1 MLDAATI
8 SGLIRPVKFTDAN
21 RFQQVAFLQEN
32 GTTFKHT
39 DGYYQSPLTGAQF
52 RMTPVKERHK
62 NDIYWRLHIWLPVNA
77 ILRGQN
83 YLLGEHTNGT
93 TSKAGSTWASGSP
106 CSSWSCA
113 RRETARCR

>member
-52 RMTPVKERHK
+52 RMTPAKERHK

-83 YLLGEHTNGT
+83 YLLGEHTDIVGCCL
-93 TSKAGSTWASGSP
+93 G
-106 CSSWSCA
+106 
-113 RRETARCR
+113 RCGW